1 MNWRTLGKLRSRYLE
16 ARAGLKGGGM
26 SVPECVTA
34 ERELKGFRDWLVA
47 NYSPLVKYVAGTLS
61 ARMTGPLD
69 GEDVLS

>member
-1 MNWRTLGKLRSRYLE
+1 
-16 ARAGLKGGGM
+16 
-26 SVPECVTA
+26 VTA
-34 ERELKGFRDWLVA
+34 ERELKGFRGWLVA